1 MNWVAHQTRPEASGV
16 VSILASR
23 LKNATI
29 HDVACLN
36 KLISHLRNT
45 GNRPLV
51 LHRFDNERMTLVSA
65 SDAGGADGKP
75 PAEDSHELQDTI
87 QGAWLIMAADKVPS
101 ASSRTRVSILSW
113 RSAKLKRR
121 VSSTLASEALA
132 FSQALGELEWI
143 QIMIKDVIYG
153 DVNRCDWSQ
162 SLLPY
167 IGVLKND
174 CLLSKALGDLLPQCG
189 IIDAKSLFDALKKAN
204 PPSRQDRR
212 TAIEIAIIIEAMRK
226 SKSLL
231 RWMPHPRMVADVLTK
246 DDLTKSNGALE
257 ELFRTSTL
265 ALWDEADELAR
276 RRDDPKSRSRSKKA
290 SLEFRKAGAILLTEG
305 QLNRD
310 LGVLFQ
316 FPTIL
321 TCQVEDM

>member
-1 MNWVAHQTRPEASGV
+1 
-16 VSILASR
+16 
-23 LKNATI
+23 
-29 HDVACLN
+29 
-36 KLISHLRNT
+36 
-45 GNRPLV
+45 
-51 LHRFDNERMTLVSA
+51 
-65 SDAGGADGKP
+65 
-75 PAEDSHELQDTI
+75 
-87 QGAWLIMAADKVPS
+87 
-101 ASSRTRVSILSW
+101 
-113 RSAKLKRR
+113 
-121 VSSTLASEALA
+121 
-132 FSQALGELEWI
+132 
-143 QIMIKDVIYG
+143 
-153 DVNRCDWSQ
+153 
-162 SLLPY
+162 
-167 IGVLKND
+167 
-174 CLLSKALGDLLPQCG
+174 
-189 IIDAKSLFDALKKAN
+189 LFDALKKAN